1 MSQRK
6 SRSTKKNLLWR
17 IHSWVGLYAGVVI
30 AFLSLTGAAALFR
43 MEIDEALN
51 PSLYVAE
58 KESTKMALN
67 DIAAAVTKAHPDKEL
82 FEVYIP
88 TEATGTYNL
97 RLMAKSAPRIFPV
110 FWEVFVNPYTGEIL
124 GERNYY
130 KTFNYYLR
138 NIHVRFYEAF
148 WGRQIVGLAGLA
160 LLISTITG
168 FLIYGRFMKKQ
179 SLGQIRSKN
188 LRMRQ
193 ADLHKFIGVLALA
206 FNLMIAITGTW
217 LGLQNQLQK
226 AFSIERPNMYKRIE
240 KPLTP
245 KEDLAMTVN
254 FDQALKKSSS
264 IFPQLI
270 PKTVRPSRDG
280 ARTIEIVGD
289 VPGQAYERVSNK
301 LVLDKGDLSTL
312 LKYNI
317 SEDNFGGKLFFV
329 QESFHF
335 GDFAGIWLKVLYA
348 FLALTSGFLALS
360 GFIIYLKRTEKKRTE
375 KPSFVELRPLLYRW
389 VFGIITFCMAVGV
402 MSVIWGI
409 GVPSVMV
416 IILFYGLLTFLLLK
430 ALFLWLRSRLFK
442 KPLQT

>member
-1 MSQRK
+1 MTSK
-6 SRSTKKNLLWR
+6 KPRSAKKNLLWR
-17 IHSWVGLYAGVVI
+17 IHSWMGLYAGVII

-51 PSLYVAE
+51 PSLYLVE
-58 KESTKMALN
+58 KESTRMTLN
-67 DIAAAVTKAHPDKEL
+67 AIVSEVTEAHPDKEL
-82 FEVYIP
+82 FEVYVP

-97 RLMAKSAPRIFPV
+97 RLMAKNAPRIFPV

-138 NIHVRFYEAF
+138 NLHVRFYEAF
-148 WGRQIVGLAGLA
+148 WGRLIVGLAGLA

-179 SLGQIRSKN
+179 SLGEIRGKN

-193 ADLHKFIGVLALA
+193 ADLHKFIGVLALV

-217 LGLQNQLQK
+217 LGLQGQLQK
-226 AFSIERPNMYKRIE
+226 AFSIERPNIYKRAE
-240 KPLTP
+240 NPLTP
-245 KEDLAMTVN
+245 KEDLAMTAN
-254 FDQALKKSSS
+254 FDQALKKTSS

-289 VPGQAYERVSNK
+289 VPGQAYERLSNK
-301 LVLDKGDLSTL
+301 LVLDKGNLNTL
-312 LKYNI
+312 LKYDIN
-317 SEDNFGGKLFFV
+317 EDDFGGKLFFV

-335 GDFAGIWLKVLYA
+335 GDFAGIWLKILYA

-389 VFGIITFCMAVGV
+389 VFGILAFCAIVGI

-409 GVPSVMV
+409 GVPSLTV

-430 ALFLWLRSRLFK
+430 ALFLWVRTRFSK
-442 KPLQT
+442 KPLQV

>member
-1 MSQRK
+1 MA
-6 SRSTKKNLLWR
+6 RSTKKNMLWR

-51 PSLYVAE
+51 PSLYHV
-58 KESTKMALN
+58 ESEPTKMVLN
-67 DIAAAVTKAHPDKEL
+67 DVVASVTKAHPDKEL
-82 FEVYIP
+82 FEVYVP

-97 RLMAKSAPRIFPV
+97 RLMAKNTHRIFPV
-110 FWEVFVNPYTGEIL
+110 FWEVFVNPYSGKIL

-138 NIHVRFYEAF
+138 NLHVRFYEAF

-179 SLGQIRSKN
+179 SLGQIRGKN
-188 LRMRQ
+188 LRIRQ
-193 ADLHKFIGVLALA
+193 ADLHKFIGIIALA

-217 LGLQNQLQK
+217 LGLQSQLQK
-226 AFSIERPNMYKRIE
+226 VFSIERPNIYKRTE

-245 KEDLAMTVN
+245 TEDLAMTSN
-254 FDQALKKSSS
+254 FDRALEKSSS

-289 VPGQAYERVSNK
+289 VPGQAYERLSNK
-301 LVLDKGDLSTL
+301 LVLDKGDLSPL

-317 SEDNFGGKLFFV
+317 SKDNFGGKLFFV

-335 GDFAGIWLKVLYA
+335 GDFGGIWLKILYA

-375 KPSFVELRPLLYRW
+375 KPSFIELRPLLYRW
-389 VFGIITFCMAVGV
+389 VFGIVAFCMVVGV

-409 GVPSVMV
+409 GVPSVVV

-430 ALFLWLRSRLFK
+430 ALFLWGRSRLSK
-442 KPLQT
+442 KTTQI